1 MAMIFIRVKRKKS
14 TYFVHC
20 EPNETILEVKAKLQT
35 LSDHPIYTQRLI
47 LLATHQ
53 VLDDARTLAEQKVE
67 NDAVIAMTL
76 RKSTGEW
83 EDIDIQKATYQ
94 TLYPDS

>member
-1 MAMIFIRVKRKKS
+1 MIFIRVKRKKS

-20 EPNETILEVKAKLQT
+20 DPTETVLEVKAKLQT
-35 LSDHPIYTQRLI
+35 LSDYPIHSQRLI
-47 LLATHQ
+47 LLATQQ
-53 VLDDARTLAEQKVE
+53 VLDDARTLVEQKVQ

-83 EDIDIQKATYQ
+83 EDIDIQKASYQ
-94 TLYPDS
+94 SLYPDN